1 MAVKRGFDAIV
12 VGAGIA
18 GTASAYYLR
27 QAGFS
32 VALVDMHH
40 PGWGAS
46 GRNPGFLWLQTKAA
60 GLAMDFSLAGRRFAE
75 TLAGEMPDFGF
86 RASGGLITWRDDV
99 FEPVVRAFVADRVAA
114 GLPVSLLDR
123 PALRDLCPDI
133 SPEVSGAVWNPL
145 DAHQDTRLLVRHLA
159 DAFQDGGGSIVAPA
173 RIASLVLTGSTCRG
187 VRLADGAEI
196 ESGVVVV
203 AAGPWS
209 NLLLEP
215 LGLGISSTPTRFE
228 AAETAPAPFRIKPV
242 ISGQS
247 LFRFFTPP
255 GIDATSLPREPV
267 ELLRPELG
275 FTGQIASFPDGS
287 LQFGC
292 AYEIGSDDDRATVAG
307 QAMACSIMSRNF
319 QAMASLPILRQWAG
333 IVAQTPDGLPFI
345 DAASGPEGLILN
357 TGHFFGNL
365 AGAFSGRIV
374 AQLASGQEL
383 VYPVEGFSR
392 RRFTGGD
399 HVAWGRDVGRNDPTG
414 RKHADKDFQGRV

>member
-1 MAVKRGFDAIV
+1 MRRNFDAIV

-27 QAGFS
+27 QAGLS
-32 VALVDMHH
+32 VALLDMHH

-60 GLAMDFSLAGRRFAE
+60 GLAMDFSLAARRFAE
-75 TLAGEMPDFGF
+75 TLATELPNFGF
-86 RASGGLITWRDDV
+86 RASGGLITWREDN
-99 FEPVVRAFVADRVAA
+99 FEPVARAFVADRMAA
-114 GLPVSLLDR
+114 GLPVSLLDGQ
-123 PALRDLCPDI
+123 ALRDLCPDI
-133 SPEVSGAVWNPL
+133 SPEMGGGVWNPL
-145 DAHQDTRLLVRHLA
+145 DAHQDTRLLLRHLA
-159 DAFQDGGGSIVAPA
+159 DGFRNDGGRVVAPA
-173 RIASLVLTGSTCRG
+173 QVESILSTGSTCRG
-187 VRLADGAEI
+187 VRLVDGTEI
-196 ESGVVVV
+196 ESRIVVV

-215 LGLGISSTPTRFE
+215 LGLGIDFKPTRFE
-228 AAETAPAPFRIKPV
+228 AAETAPALFSIKPV

-255 GIDATSLPREPV
+255 GINAASLPRHPT

-307 QAMACSIMSRNF
+307 QAMACSILSLAF
-319 QAMASLPILRQWAG
+319 PAMASLPVVRQWAG
-333 IVAQTPDGLPFI
+333 IVAQTPDGLPVI
-345 DAASGPEGLILN
+345 DAASGPDGLILN

-365 AGAFSGRIV
+365 AGAFSGRMV
-374 AQLASGQEL
+374 AQLTSGQEPA
-383 VYPVEGFSR
+383 YPLEGFSR
-392 RRFTGGD
+392 RRFTR
-399 HVAWGRDVGRNDPTG
+399 A
-414 RKHADKDFQGRV
+414 AA